1 MISTVAVTLHEVISI
16 SPWIGNDLTPEL
28 FCPFWLGASRA

>member
-1 MISTVAVTLHEVISI
+1 MINTVAMTLHEVISI

-28 FCPFWLGASRA
+28 FCHF